1 VERVFC
7 CGERL
12 PSSWVTFLQKNDTG
26 ILWRWVLVCLEV
38 PRGFSVDLDV
48 FVGSYVLERIVK
60 QYKKDYFGNLC

>member
-1 VERVFC
+1 VERVFVVASVS
-7 CGERL
+7 L
-12 PSSWVTFLQKNDTG
+12 PVGLRFCKRM
-26 ILWRWVLVCLEV
+26 IREYCWRCVFVLFEV